1 MADLRSFRSEGYNT
15 GNVIGNTAYQKARNS
30 GLTSLQINRLAQE
43 QGVSFGGAAR
53 VSLRNDL
60 AARSQSDLADVNA
73 GWQSQIDS
81 ISSGFNSQI
90 SDLTNR
96 LQTQSDSFASA
107 QADWTRQMSEQQAL
121 FTQQQN
127 QLVNLQNSR
136 VPIAE
141 NTAAETTATTP
152 GTTKKKAGD
161 LSSLSIVSGLGTQ
174 DNPLAG
180 LQLA

>member
-15 GNVIGNTAYQKARNS
+15 GNVIGNTAYRKARDS

-43 QGVSFGGAAR
+43 QGVSFGNAAR

-60 AARSQSDLADVNA
+60 AARSQADLADVNA

-81 ISSGFNSQI
+81 ISSGFNTQI
-90 SDLTNR
+90 GDLTNR
-96 LQTQSDSFASA
+96 LQTQADSFATA
-107 QADWTRQMSEQQAL
+107 QADWTRQMADQQAL
-121 FTQQQN
+121 FTQQQS

-136 VPIAE
+136 VPTAE
-141 NTAAETTATTP
+141 STAAENSAATTS
-152 GTTKKKAGD
+152 TTKKKAND

-174 DNPLAG
+174 SNPLAG